1 MYTERVATMH
11 TTVVFL
17 LVNMFTDFKNKKQYS
32 YILLFLAKRLETLT
46 VLL

>member
-17 LVNMFTDFKNKKQYS
+17 LVIMFTDLKYKKAVFLN
-32 YILLFLAKRLETLT
+32 IVFLAKRLETLT